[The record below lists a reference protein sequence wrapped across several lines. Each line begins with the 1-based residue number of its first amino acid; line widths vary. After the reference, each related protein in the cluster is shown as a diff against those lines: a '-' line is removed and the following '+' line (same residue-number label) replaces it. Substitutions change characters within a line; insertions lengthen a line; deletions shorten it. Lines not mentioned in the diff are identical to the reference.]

1 MSGRVEHA
9 EHIVNFINASC
20 LIMFNMKYETKSV
33 MIGRKPRIGDN
44 EFKTAT
50 IALFSKNNPH
60 KCGEAPIKVLDFENI
75 EKIRLKEL
83 RNVSYYLEGNDIVVN
98 DLVEV
103 EIMHEDSIITLTGK
117 QEI

>member
-1 MSGRVEHA
+1 
-9 EHIVNFINASC
+9 
-20 LIMFNMKYETKSV
+20 MKYETKSV
-33 MIGRKPRIGDN
+33 MVGRKPRVGDN

-50 IALFSKNNPH
+50 IALFGKNNPH
-60 KCGEAPIKVLDFENI
+60 KCGEAPIQVLDFENI
-75 EKIRLKEL
+75 EKVRLKEL

-103 EIMHEDSIITLTGK
+103 DIVQEGLIITLTGK